1 MKPIRVALSGS
12 GFKFPAHVG
21 ALMAIQD
28 AGYKP
33 VEYAGTS
40 GGSLISALAAS
51 GMPLTK
57 MRDIALTQN
66 WSNILKF
73 TPTALM
79 RGGFCNG
86 KNLQSLI
93 GNYTKHQTFRQ
104 LRTDLTIVASD
115 VASESSFVFNKYNTP
130 DISIAK
136 AARSSASIPFVY
148 SPVQIGKALLMDG
161 GMIDNI
167 PADLLVKDDIPRLGI
182 QLVSKQS
189 PFSAAKSSLFNVA
202 PRLLDLMLSATEN
215 AHRALA
221 LQSGVHFAYIE
232 TGFAGGLDKNMTF
245 ELRSKLL
252 MTGYNETRS
261 ALTEMV

>member
-1 MKPIRVALSGS
+1 
-12 GFKFPAHVG
+12 
-21 ALMAIQD
+21 MAIQD

-51 GMPLTK
+51 GMSLIK
-57 MRDIALTQN
+57 MRDLALNHN

-73 TPTALM
+73 NPTALM
-79 RGGFCNG
+79 RGGFCDGN
-86 KNLQSLI
+86 NLQSLI

-136 AARSSASIPFVY
+136 AARCSASIPFVY
-148 SPVQIGKALLMDG
+148 APVRIAKALLMDG

-167 PADLLVKDDIPRLGI
+167 PADLLVRDEIPRLGI
-182 QLVSKQS
+182 QLTSKAS
-189 PFSAAKSSLFNVA
+189 PFGAANASLLNVA

-221 LQSGVHFAYIE
+221 LESGVHFAYVE
-232 TGFAGGLDKNMTF
+232 TGFAGSLDKNMSPDM
-245 ELRSKLL
+245 RARLL
-252 MTGYNETRS
+252 TVGYNETRS
-261 ALTEMV
+261 ALTELV